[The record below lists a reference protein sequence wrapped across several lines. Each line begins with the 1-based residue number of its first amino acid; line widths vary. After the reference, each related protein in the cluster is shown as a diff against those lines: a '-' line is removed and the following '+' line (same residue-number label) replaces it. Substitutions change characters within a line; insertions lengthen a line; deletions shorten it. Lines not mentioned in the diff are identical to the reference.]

1 MVGGHPGYGKSD
13 RCRDG
18 RDLEQAADPPNDKDE
33 ERWLMSC
40 HHCGRAR
47 QSSAQAIKA
56 VLKGDIHEGAVRAR
70 DAAAHIKAKLK
81 GDVDGEQPASQSP
94 SRTAGEGGSQ
104 GA

>member
-1 MVGGHPGYGKSD
+1 MAGFGVGRLRRRLGRS
-13 RCRDG
+13 RDV
-18 RDLEQAADPPNDKDE
+18 DAVMP
-33 ERWLMSC
+33 C
-40 HHCGRAR
+40 HHCGKAR

-81 GDVDGEQPASQSP
+81 GDVDGEQPASQPP
-94 SRTAGEGGSQ
+94 SRAAGEGGSQ